1 MAKFT
6 AMSVTTSVKQG
17 LERGVQ
23 GVVQSAVFDIPKQL
37 GTTFIVEKA
46 LGLRYLS
53 GTGLVNPA
61 LSVNLNNVVSGLK
74 ESARRLIEGNET
86 QNLASVGEVSGRE
99 DAPAAQEKP
108 PKGTFVEKGPQGN
121 TLYLAGSTAAAT
133 ESPTEKG
140 AFTQQQFLLKK
151 DSTVRVTGATAVKTQ
166 AYLLSTK
173 DQEDARKFNSPS
185 PSPMISLGKVENNFS
200 ALRVD
205 NKNSVLG
212 TPDIS
217 SPAFILKYPDGT
229 DAKSIRWTNPFF
241 DHEGLKPKLPNN
253 ATFPYLRISKDLGL
267 NSVTTRPSATS
278 AIAMDTA
285 AAMPTIKSGEF
296 HERDVKDMKRTGAPA
311 LRQAVESRRIFTVAD
326 RSSSIDDPATRP
338 DIPSMGV
345 VKKNTLKGVNGF
357 IIEEFVQTHRF
368 YVADVTGDEQ
378 SVFEWEENS
387 TPKTLA
393 AGFSGCTAPR
403 FEIESKEIKEGTWEF
418 PRVFCKGA
426 NAQSITL
433 SKGLVRAE
441 TGFYLW
447 ILNAMRGKLTR
458 RTIEIVSYGRGG
470 SLQSS
475 KRLWLQPN
483 QLRDVSV
490 CVWTLYNCYPL
501 GYRTGQDWDADSGK
515 IQIAELDMHYEW
527 FEESAGKLYKGV
539 AIENA

>member
-1 MAKFT
+1 
-6 AMSVTTSVKQG
+6 
-17 LERGVQ
+17 
-23 GVVQSAVFDIPKQL
+23 
-37 GTTFIVEKA
+37 
-46 LGLRYLS
+46 
-53 GTGLVNPA
+53 
-61 LSVNLNNVVSGLK
+61 
-74 ESARRLIEGNET
+74 
-86 QNLASVGEVSGRE
+86 
-99 DAPAAQEKP
+99 
-108 PKGTFVEKGPQGN
+108 
-121 TLYLAGSTAAAT
+121 
-133 ESPTEKG
+133 
-140 AFTQQQFLLKK
+140 
-151 DSTVRVTGATAVKTQ
+151 
-166 AYLLSTK
+166 
-173 DQEDARKFNSPS
+173 
-185 PSPMISLGKVENNFS
+185 
-200 ALRVD
+200 
-205 NKNSVLG
+205 
-212 TPDIS
+212 
-217 SPAFILKYPDGT
+217 
-229 DAKSIRWTNPFF
+229 
-241 DHEGLKPKLPNN
+241 
-253 ATFPYLRISKDLGL
+253 
-267 NSVTTRPSATS
+267 
-278 AIAMDTA
+278 MDTA
-285 AAMPTIKSGEF
+285 AAMPKSGYEIY
-296 HERDVKDMKRTGAPA
+296 EVKDKEGKELGRAGAPELKNA
-311 LRQAVESRRIFTVAD
+311 NVEARRIFTVAD

-403 FEIESKEIKEGTWEF
+403 FEIASKEIKEGTWEF

-447 ILNAMRGKLTR
+447 LLNAMRGKLTR

-527 FEESAGKLYKGV
+527 FEESAGKMYAGV